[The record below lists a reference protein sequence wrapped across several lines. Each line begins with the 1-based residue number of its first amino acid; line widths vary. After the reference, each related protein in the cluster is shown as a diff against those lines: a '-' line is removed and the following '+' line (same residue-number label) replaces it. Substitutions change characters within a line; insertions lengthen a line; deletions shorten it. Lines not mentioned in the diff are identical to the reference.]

1 VFFVADS
8 AVRGRL
14 ANLNE
19 RLTRL
24 DRQVEH
30 LEAALLIGAADEG

>member
-1 VFFVADS
+1 MTEIDLETRIDLVIIELGTIS
-8 AVRGRL
+8 KIL

-24 DRQVEH
+24 EQGR
-30 LEAALLIGAADEG
+30 G